1 MSQLI
6 LKFDGACR
14 GNPGPGGA
22 GYVAYHQSGNTMKR
36 VLAGGF
42 YVGAKSTCNF
52 AEYAGLEIGLRK
64 VLKLSIKYDEVI
76 VRGDSRLVVEQVFG
90 TWKCNHEHLRKI
102 RDACKLHLCDFASRS
117 IRVRGEHVYR
127 EHNVDADVLANNAVT
142 RKANFTDIGD
152 DLPAPKLI
160 ARARP
165 PPTTKTVIQKKKRFW
180 KRKRR

>member
-22 GYVAYHQSGNTMKR
+22 GYVAYHRSGNAMKR
-36 VLAGGF
+36 VLVGGF
-42 YVGAKSTCNF
+42 YVSAKTTNNV

-64 VLKLSIKYDEVI
+64 VLKLELKFDEVL
-76 VRGDSRLVVEQVFG
+76 VRGDSRLVIEQVFG
-90 TWKCNHEHLRKI
+90 TWKCNNEHLVKI
-102 RDACKLHLCDFASRS
+102 RDACKMHLCDFASRS

-127 EHNVDADVLANNAVT
+127 EENVDADVLANNALT
-142 RKANFTDIGD
+142 RKTNFTDTGD
-152 DLPAPKLI
+152 DLPAPTLI
-160 ARARP
+160 ARP
-165 PPTTKTVIQKKKRFW
+165 PPKTKAGISKKRFW